1 MEQDKLTETIVFLEK
16 TSSLIEFFH
25 SELAIQSISDDRFK
39 VLSDVMLWL
48 TEWEE
53 ENAKAP
59 GTPSEKKKM
68 ILAQKTIFDV
78 KSMMLGFREFCRET
92 FREHPSTYL
101 LPWRI
106 TQIWWKIFSANK
118 EDCMG
123 RMTTPV
129 THSTSM
135 E

>member
-1 MEQDKLTETIVFLEK
+1 MEQDKLTKTIVFLEK

-25 SELAIQSISDDRFK
+25 STLAIQSISDDRFK

-68 ILAQKTIFDV
+68 ILSQKSYF
-78 KSMMLGFREFCRET
+78 
-92 FREHPSTYL
+92 
-101 LPWRI
+101 
-106 TQIWWKIFSANK
+106 
-118 EDCMG
+118 
-123 RMTTPV
+123 
-129 THSTSM
+129 
-135 E
+135 